1 MDGQAIP
8 PLGPPLE
15 PNERRVL
22 GVLVE
27 KALATPEYYPM
38 TVNAIVAACNQK
50 NNRDP
55 VMQLYEPDVVRALK
69 SLEERRWVATADI
82 SARVTRW
89 RHLVAERLRVGAGI
103 QAILAELLLRGP
115 QQPGELRT
123 RACRMSNIAT
133 PEEMTELLNVMTSGD
148 PPLAVRYPRVPGER
162 YDRWGQTLS
171 PDAPLPSSGAASP
184 VSAVTASPSP
194 AGVSAPST
202 VEASLADR
210 VARLEAEVQELRAAL
225 AALRPSS
232 PPAS

>member
-1 MDGQAIP
+1 MDSQADT
-8 PLGPPLE
+8 PLGPPLN
-15 PNERRVL
+15 PQERRVL

-55 VMQLYEPDVVRALK
+55 VMQLYEPDVVKALR
-69 SLEERRWVATADI
+69 SLEEGRWVATADL

-89 RHLVAERLRVGAGI
+89 RHMVAERLGVGAGI

-133 PEEMTELLNVMTSGD
+133 PEEMTELLDKMTSSA
-148 PPLAVRYPRVPGER
+148 PPLAKRYARVPGER

-171 PDAPLPSSGAASP
+171 PDALVASAAP
-184 VSAVTASPSP
+184 AAPMASAAPAAPP
-194 AGVSAPST
+194 AG
-202 VEASLADR
+202 EASLQGR
-210 VARLEAEVQELRAAL
+210 VERLEQEVQELRAAV
-225 AALRPSS
+225 AALRGA
-232 PPAS
+232 PPVAPA

>member
-1 MDGQAIP
+1 METQERVS
-8 PLGPPLE
+8 LGPPLG

-38 TVNAIVAACNQK
+38 TVNSIVAACNQK

-55 VMQLYEPDVVRALK
+55 VMQLFEPDVVSALR
-69 SLEERRWVATADI
+69 SLEGNRWVATADL
-82 SARVTRW
+82 SSRVTRW
-89 RHLVAERLRVGAGI
+89 RHMVAERLRIGAGI

-133 PEEMTELLNVMTSGD
+133 PEEMTDLLNVMTSGD

-171 PDAPLPSSGAASP
+171 FDAPLPTAGAAIAQP
-184 VSAVTASPSP
+184 AAVSSP
-194 AGVSAPST
+194 AEVS
-202 VEASLADR
+202 LLDR
-210 VARLEAEVQELRAAL
+210 VTRLEHEVQELRAAL
-225 AALRPSS
+225 AALGAAHS
-232 PPAS
+232 PEAPG